1 MRVMAQTR
9 PVSRGPSRQGCH
21 TFHTGSTPLT
31 AVDTGSA
38 LKPPLGAQAARREQG
53 GDPFCSRSLASSGGD
68 IAQWAPAWEL
78 ATMGFRCDLGARS
91 GGSPMA
97 PLGEQWLEVGSRPAQ
112 EDPGPWCRRVDAS
125 TQKHVGGR
133 GLCHSCP
140 LSIWDATGPPQGAWC
155 VETFGVLSEPGNGQ
169 SFVPSR
175 KAFTR
180 DSSSSAC
187 GQAAI

>member
-1 MRVMAQTR
+1 MGA
-9 PVSRGPSRQGCH
+9 S
-21 TFHTGSTPLT
+21 
-31 AVDTGSA
+31 
-38 LKPPLGAQAARREQG
+38 LGAGHHGVQVRPWREVRWEPHG
-53 GDPFCSRSLASSGGD
+53 ASGG
-68 IAQWAPAWEL
+68 AVA
-78 ATMGFRCDLGARS
+78 
-91 GGSPMA
+91 GGGVS
-97 PLGEQWLEVGSRPAQ
+97 WPAQ
-112 EDPGPWCRRVDAS
+112 EDPGPWCQRVDAS

-155 VETFGVLSEPGNGQ
+155 VETFGVLSEPGDGQ

-180 DSSSSAC
+180 DSSLSAC